1 MTNATLS
8 IRLIEHSITPIP
20 LAYNHHVNDE
30 ENMMNNKSG
39 IHRLPFLDNG
49 IAQTAIVVE
58 DLDRTV
64 ERYWEVFGVGPWH
77 FYTYEKPLVQEMS
90 YYGKPAD
97 YAMRIALSYF
107 GPSRI
112 ELIEA
117 RRGDSVYADFVRQ
130 HGYGVQHLGLLV
142 DDMQAAIALAEEAG
156 YAVIQDGSGFGVDGD
171 GHYAYL
177 DTAQDFGVM
186 FELIERPKGR
196 RAPEKVFPAEN

>member
-1 MTNATLS
+1 M
-8 IRLIEHSITPIP
+8 E
-20 LAYNHHVNDE
+20 E
-30 ENMMNNKSG
+30 ENKVK
-39 IHRLPFLDNG
+39 RLPFLDKG

-58 DLDRTV
+58 DLERTV
-64 ERYWEVFGVGPWH
+64 ARYWEVFGVGPWQ

-90 YYGKPAD
+90 YQGEPAD

-107 GPSRI
+107 GPSRV
-112 ELIEA
+112 ELIEVK
-117 RRGDSVYADFVRQ
+117 RGDSVYADHVRE

-156 YAVIQDGSGFGVDGD
+156 YPVIQDGSGFGLDGD

-177 DTAQDFGVM
+177 DTAADFGVV

-196 RAPEKVFPAEN
+196 LTPEKIYPPEK